1 LTLELWLSLDYNI
14 IQVKT
19 NEKATEAKAKQ
30 DLHSKEEQKEKNR
43 RKVRK
48 LISEILS
55 LSVYT
60 FYFKGWACVCVYTEY
75 MQTKVFN

>member
-19 NEKATEAKAKQ
+19 DEKTTEAKAKQ
-30 DLHSKEEQKEKNR
+30 DLHSKEEQKVKNR

-55 LSVYT
+55 LSVYIL
-60 FYFKGWACVCVYTEY
+60 FILKVERVCIY
-75 MQTKVFN
+75 

>member
-48 LISEILS
+48 LISEIQS
-55 LSVYT
+55 LSVCIL
-60 FYFKGWACVCVYTEY
+60 FIWRGL
-75 MQTKVFN
+75 VFLGPI